1 MNIQLLSGIAAFLL
15 LSAPLAAQSTP
26 KAPQN
31 VRTPLYFLEKQLK
44 VWNLET
50 IEPLGRTIP
59 SPFAKDS
66 WRAYLTRPFDTAPA
80 EGMPDPLGKRKMK
93 NLAEFILVARRP
105 GTEADQIRPRLLWK
119 NSANEVYTAIA
130 YLGDTREHMW
140 FGKADILTLHWTK
153 KHLGLSGGEN
163 LAELFADALNRE
175 DENNFTRRSA
185 SIILQDY
192 GDAAIPPIRRAI
204 GLALADH
211 EPIKLHLQALKN
223 IGTPAAAEELVRSLR
238 SGNAEAYAALAD
250 VLALP
255 PFLQGAKEA
264 YFAMAARHDIIPA
277 AIEAAI
283 RFKWEA
289 EFLPVLR
296 KIVRRPG
303 SFREYMVV
311 RTTIDQFETGKTES
325 PELAAME
332 QIKIL
337 LMRSGDL
344 SGTPR
349 ILSLSDKEVELK
361 HKLEKEDRKRVQPLE
376 DQLAA
381 SRNKDMAVI
390 AALSLYVMEWEELRV
405 RRSGQRDG
413 TTPPVSRDYLR
424 RTKEAG
430 LRILR
435 RLDST
440 RVQEILAAL
449 KAHVE
454 SEDESNMFS
463 SLAVRLSDP
472 LGKGGR

>member
-1 MNIQLLSGIAAFLL
+1 
-15 LSAPLAAQSTP
+15 
-26 KAPQN
+26 
-31 VRTPLYFLEKQLK
+31 
-44 VWNLET
+44 
-50 IEPLGRTIP
+50 
-59 SPFAKDS
+59 
-66 WRAYLTRPFDTAPA
+66 
-80 EGMPDPLGKRKMK
+80 
-93 NLAEFILVARRP
+93 
-105 GTEADQIRPRLLWK
+105 
-119 NSANEVYTAIA
+119 
-130 YLGDTREHMW
+130 
-140 FGKADILTLHWTK
+140 
-153 KHLGLSGGEN
+153 
-163 LAELFADALNRE
+163 
-175 DENNFTRRSA
+175 
-185 SIILQDY
+185 
-192 GDAAIPPIRRAI
+192 
-204 GLALADH
+204 
-211 EPIKLHLQALKN
+211 
-223 IGTPAAAEELVRSLR
+223 
-238 SGNAEAYAALAD
+238 
-250 VLALP
+250 
-255 PFLQGAKEA
+255 
-264 YFAMAARHDIIPA
+264 MAARHDIIPA

-376 DQLAA
+376 DQRAA
-381 SRNKDMAVI
+381 SSNKDMAVI

-472 LGKGGR
+472 WGKGGR